1 MIDFVLI
8 TLCLKCFTFNSAVS
22 LGCDGYF
29 LMRQKLTTKDSDSDV
44 NTSAM
49 CVHELLEQH
58 QKLRGKYKVSELLHF
73 YCYLFKSSKH
83 LVDTNRGNA

>member
-1 MIDFVLI
+1 MDRDI
-8 TLCLKCFTFNSAVS
+8 
-22 LGCDGYF
+22 Y
-29 LMRQKLTTKDSDSDV
+29 SDSDV

-83 LVDTNRGNA
+83 LVDTNRGIASMKKLQTHDTETWPDVSR